1 MDFTYEETKWLVEVF
16 KAQTWGRGFKGNVY
30 NNYLEA
36 ERILRGWDA
45 TKPRGCSCEYPALTR
60 MTHSFYQQYESQILE
75 IYNGNKDRDQVGN
88 GHTEEEQTS
97 AQTEITTKSTR
108 KRRSV

>member
-1 MDFTYEETKWLVEVF
+1 MNFTYEETKWLVEVF
-16 KAQTWGRGFKGNVY
+16 KLQTMGRGFKGDVY

-45 TKPRGCSCEYPALTR
+45 TKPRGCSCEYPSLTR

-75 IYNGNKDRDQVGN
+75 IYNGNTEGSEMGN
-88 GHTEEEQTS
+88 GSTTETS
-97 AQTEITTKSTR
+97 TSTETTTKSR
-108 KRRSV
+108 GKRRSV